1 MTRPSDFALGSIES
15 RIAARM
21 MWERLEEERK
31 KNLAHVKVES
41 LGLLNGDLPLEF
53 LVPKTHVDR

>member
-1 MTRPSDFALGSIES
+1 MTKPGAHALGSIES

-31 KNLAHVKVES
+31 KNLTHVKVEF
-41 LGLLNGDLPLEF
+41 LGLRDGDHTLEF
-53 LVPKTHVDR
+53 CAPKKLDDR

>member
-1 MTRPSDFALGSIES
+1 MTKPGDHALGSIES

-31 KNLAHVKVES
+31 KNLTLIKIEF
-41 LGLLNGDLPLEF
+41 LGCRDGHQTLEF
-53 LVPKTHVDR
+53 CVPKTHVDR